1 MHIIML
7 MLLMF
12 RPRLIKI
19 YFMIKLSNHAIKV
32 LGCPLKIFPQ
42 ISPCLF
48 LFRKI
53 EIKIMKLD
61 ASVNM

>member
-32 LGCPLKIFPQ
+32 LGCQLMIFPQ
-42 ISPCLF
+42 IMPSSCFIPQ
-48 LFRKI
+48 I
-53 EIKIMKLD
+53 EVRTMKL
-61 ASVNM
+61 MHQ

>member
-1 MHIIML
+1 
-7 MLLMF
+7 MF

-53 EIKIMKLD
+53 EVKIMKLD